1 MTDTDTLTPSATP
14 APRAPRV
21 PWHHGLS
28 KFVRMRVINYYLF
41 HTVLTTFAMALLV
54 VTFMMLMGSLVQ
66 IIALIF
72 KNVSVMLILQ
82 LLGISLPSVIC
93 YALPFSM
100 AAATLLVYSRLSADG
115 EITAMKATGIS
126 VYRIAAPP
134 IVLSMLVALIAVPA
148 ANNLLPW
155 AHFKRSNILASY
167 SQADA
172 SALIE
177 TGVWTPIGK
186 YRFFANYK
194 EGDMFRQILIS
205 EDLESGRSRLIN
217 AERGYVRTVR
227 HENRIKFEFYDVR
240 TEERSTERSNSYLRM
255 SADRVDMFVD
265 MGRVVRQGKRVLD
278 QAVKPAHMTTAELR
292 EKIAERDQ
300 RLLEISAARRKTLPA
315 LREDL
320 ARGKEVWRQLQRQPA
335 WREVLKN
342 RGLIAKHAF
351 EDILGRSK
359 FPEYEAQLI
368 KLGGENS
375 AAVKLFRTWHA
386 NWPQDV
392 HSSLEYRS
400 TCRTEI
406 NYRLSYAFAAIA
418 FAIIG
423 IPLGIRAHR
432 SEKTIG
438 FMICLALIAVHY
450 AMVISITAFS
460 EKYAIRPDILVWI
473 PDAVFVLTGVVLLW
487 RNHRFG

>member
-1 MTDTDTLTPSATP
+1 MTEADLQMTTRGGQPL
-14 APRAPRV
+14 RAP
-21 PWHHGLS
+21 WYDGIA
-28 KFVRMRVINYYLF
+28 KFARMRVINVYLF
-41 HTVLTTFAMALLV
+41 RAVLTTFAMSLLV

-82 LLGISLPSVIC
+82 LLAISLPSVIC

-126 VYRIAAPP
+126 VYRIAAPA
-134 IVLSMLVALIAVPA
+134 IVLSVIVALVAIPA

-155 AHFKRSNILASY
+155 AHFKRSNVLASY
-167 SQADA
+167 TQADA

-194 EGDMFRQILIS
+194 EGDMFRQILIT
-205 EDLESGRSRLIN
+205 EDLEGGRSRIIN

-240 TEERSTERSNSYLRM
+240 TEERSTERSNSFLRM
-255 SADRVDMFVD
+255 SADRVDMYVD
-265 MGRVVRQGKRVLD
+265 MGRVVKQGKRVLN
-278 QAVKPAHMTTAELR
+278 QAVKPGHMQTDELR
-292 EKIAERDQ
+292 EKIAEREE
-300 RLLEISAARRKTLPA
+300 RLREILKTRRKTMPELMA
-315 LREDL
+315 DL
-320 ARGKEVWRQLQRQPA
+320 ARGKQLWRQLQRQPA
-335 WREVLKN
+335 WRRVLKE
-342 RGLIAKHAF
+342 RGRIAQHAF
-351 EDILGRSK
+351 EDILGRNMYA
-359 FPEYEAQLI
+359 EYEAQLKKYAGADGPAM
-368 KLGGENS
+368 KLLKEWY
-375 AAVKLFRTWHA
+375 AH
-386 NWPQDV
+386 WPQDA

-406 NYRLSYAFAAIA
+406 NYRYSYAFAAIA

-438 FMICLALIAVHY
+438 FLICLALIAVHY

-460 EKYAIRPDILVWI
+460 EKYVMRPDILVWI
-473 PDAVFVLTGVVLLW
+473 PDVLFLVTGLVLLW

>member
-1 MTDTDTLTPSATP
+1 MIDADLHMTQEGA
-14 APRAPRV
+14 ARRRRAP
-21 PWHHGLS
+21 WYDGAA
-28 KFVRMRVINYYLF
+28 KFLRMRVINYYLF
-41 HTVLTTFAMALLV
+41 ETVLTTFAMALLV

-72 KNVSVMLILQ
+72 KNVSVMLIVQ
-82 LLGISLPSVIC
+82 LLAISLPSVIC

-126 VYRIAAPP
+126 VYRIAAPA
-134 IVLSMLVALIAVPA
+134 IVLSVLVALVSVPA

-155 AHFKRSNILASY
+155 AHFKRSNVLASY

-205 EDLESGRSRLIN
+205 EDLDGGRSRLIN

-240 TEERSTERSNSYLRM
+240 TEERSTERPNSFLRM

-265 MGRVVRQGKRVLD
+265 MGRIVRQGKKVLS
-278 QAVKPAHMTTAELR
+278 QAVKPGHMTTSELR

-300 RLLEISAARRKTLPA
+300 RLQEILAARRKTMPELMD
-315 LREDL
+315 DL
-320 ARGKEVWRQLQRQPA
+320 ARGKQLWRQLQRQPA
-335 WREVLKN
+335 WRRVLKERN
-342 RGLIAKHAF
+342 KTAQHAF
-351 EDILGRSK
+351 EDILGRNMYA
-359 FPEYEAQLI
+359 EYEAQVR
-368 KLGGENS
+368 KYGGAES
-375 AAVKLFRTWHA
+375 AALKLLKQWYD
-386 NWPQDV
+386 NWPQDA

-406 NYRLSYAFAAIA
+406 NYRYSYAFAAIA

-438 FMICLALIAVHY
+438 FLICLALIAVHY

-460 EKYAIRPDILVWI
+460 EQYVIRPDILVWI
-473 PDAVFVLTGVVLLW
+473 PDIVFLITGMILLW
-487 RNHRFG
+487 RNHRVG

>member
-1 MTDTDTLTPSATP
+1 MSVHEKCSP
-14 APRAPRV
+14 AVAGRLWVPRAP
-21 PWHHGLS
+21 WYDGLV
-28 KFVRMRVINYYLF
+28 KFWRMRVINYYLF
-41 HTVLTTFAMALLV
+41 RAVLTTFVMSLLV

-72 KNVSVMLILQ
+72 KNVSVSLIVQ
-82 LLGISLPSVIC
+82 LLAISLPSVIC

-126 VYRIAAPP
+126 VYRIATPA
-134 IVLSMLVALIAVPA
+134 IVLSVVVALMAVPA

-155 AHFKRSNILASY
+155 AHFKRSNVLASY
-167 SQADA
+167 TQADA

-177 TGVWTPIGK
+177 TGVWTPIGR

-205 EDLESGRSRLIN
+205 EDLEGGRSRLIN
-217 AERGYVRTVR
+217 AERGYVRTIR

-240 TEERSTERSNSYLRM
+240 TEERNPERSNSFLRM

-265 MGRVVRQGKRVLD
+265 MGRIVRQGKRVLSH
-278 QAVKPAHMTTAELR
+278 AVKPGHMLTSELR
-292 EKIAERDQ
+292 EKIAERERKLAEILRTR
-300 RLLEISAARRKTLPA
+300 RLTMAQLE
-315 LREDL
+315 EEL
-320 ARGKEVWRQLQRQPA
+320 ARGKRRWRELQKQPA
-335 WREVLKN
+335 WRRVLKE
-342 RGLIAKHAF
+342 RGRIAKHAF
-351 EDILGRSK
+351 EDILGRNMYA
-359 FPEYEAQLI
+359 EYEAQL
-368 KLGGENS
+368 KKYAGEGGS
-375 AAVKLFRTWHA
+375 AVKLLREWYTH
-386 NWPQDV
+386 WPQDA

-400 TCRTEI
+400 MCQAEI
-406 NYRLSYAFAAIA
+406 NYRYSYAFAAIA

-438 FMICLALIAVHY
+438 FLICLALIAVHY
-450 AMVISITAFS
+450 AMVISIMAFS
-460 EKYAIRPDILVWI
+460 EKYVMRPDLLVWI
-473 PDAVFVLTGVVLLW
+473 PDLLFLVTGVLLLW
-487 RNHRFG
+487 RNHRIG